1 MSISGALSNALSGLT
16 ASARSAEVV
25 SNNVSNALTEGYARR
40 ELGLSTRS
48 LGGAGAGVKIDGV
61 SRIVNQTI
69 LADRRL
75 ADAAA
80 GNADLR
86 QQFHAELEKSIG
98 TADQPGSLTAR
109 MDDLESALIAAA
121 GRPDSEARL
130 QEVLASATALAGT
143 INTVSDDVQA
153 MRMAADQE
161 IAAQVDALNDALVRI
176 DELNATILA
185 QRSSGGD
192 ATALMDQRQLL
203 VDRVSAIVPVR
214 EVPRDNDQISLY
226 TTGGAVLLEGN
237 PVTVGFTAVGVITP
251 DMTQASGALSGLTLN
266 GRPMRTTEDG
276 VLGGGTLSALFAVRD
291 ELAVSAQS
299 QLDAVARD
307 LIGRFAAPGVDPT
320 LAISAAGLFTDGG
333 AAFDPL
339 NEEGLAARLSVNAL
353 ADPAQGGALWRL
365 RDGLGAAA
373 PGDVGA
379 AAILQALAGAMAA
392 PQVPASG
399 SFLGAARSAS
409 GLAADLLSQ
418 VSGARQIADDASA
431 FAGARQSTLAIA
443 LASDGVDTDAELQS
457 LLMIEQSYAANARVI
472 SALDDMIQQII
483 GL

>member
-1 MSISGALSNALSGLT
+1 MSISSALSNALSGLT
-16 ASARSAEVV
+16 ASARAAEVV

-48 LGGAGAGVKIDGV
+48 LGGEGAGVKVDGV
-61 SRIVNQTI
+61 ERVQNRTI

-80 GNADLR
+80 GNAAVH
-86 QQFHAELEKSIG
+86 QQFYTDLEQAIG
-98 TADQPGSLTAR
+98 PADQPGSLSAR
-109 MDDLESALIAAA
+109 VDDLESALIAASS
-121 GRPDSEARL
+121 RPDSEARL
-130 QEVLASATALAGT
+130 QDVLDSATGLAGHL
-143 INTVSDDVQA
+143 NDVSDEVQQ

-161 IAAQVDALNDALVRI
+161 IAAQVTALNDALVQI
-176 DELNATILA
+176 DELNAAILA
-185 QRSSGGD
+185 QRSSGSD

-214 EVPRDNDQISLY
+214 EVMRDNDQISLY

-237 PVTVGFTAVGVITP
+237 PVTIGFQAVGVITP

-266 GRPMRTTEDG
+266 GQPMRSTEEG
-276 VLGGGTLSALFAVRD
+276 VLGGGTLTALFAVRD
-291 ELAVSAQS
+291 ELAVEAQS

-307 LIGRFAAPGVDPT
+307 LIDRFAAPGVDPT
-320 LAISAAGLFTDGG
+320 LAAGAAGLFTDAG
-333 AAFDPL
+333 AALDPL
-339 NEEGLAARLSVNAL
+339 NEEGLAGRISVSAL

-373 PGDVGA
+373 PGDVGNA
-379 AAILQALAGAMAA
+379 ATLQALAGAMANE
-392 PQVPASG
+392 QVPASG

-409 GLAADLLSQ
+409 GLVADLLSQ
-418 VSGARQIADDASA
+418 VSGARQSADDSSA
-431 FAGARQSTLAIA
+431 FAGAKQQTLAIA
-443 LASDGVDTDAELQS
+443 LASDGVDTDAEMQN

-472 SALDDMIQQII
+472 SALDEMIQQII
-483 GL
+483 GM

>member
-16 ASARSAEVV
+16 ASARAAEVV
-25 SNNVSNALTEGYARR
+25 STNVSNALTEGFARR
-40 ELGLSTRS
+40 ELGLSSRS
-48 LGGAGAGVKIDGV
+48 LGGEGAGVRIDGV
-61 SRIVNQTI
+61 SRVVNRSV
-69 LADRRL
+69 LGDRRL

-80 GNADLR
+80 ANAGLR
-86 QQFHAELEKSIG
+86 QQFHAGLERSIG
-98 TADQPGSLTAR
+98 TSDQAGSLTAR

-121 GRPDSEARL
+121 SRPDSEARL
-130 QEVLASATALAGT
+130 QQVLVGATDLART
-143 INTVSDDVQA
+143 INTVSGDIQA
-153 MRMAADQE
+153 ARMAADHE
-161 IAAQVDALNDALVRI
+161 IAAQVTALNDALVRI
-176 DELNATILA
+176 DDLNATILA
-185 QRSSGGD
+185 QRSAGSD

-214 EVPRDNDQISLY
+214 EVQRDHDQISLY

-237 PVTVGFTAVGVITP
+237 PVMVGFSAVGVITP

-266 GRPMRTTEDG
+266 DRPMRTTEDG
-276 VLGGGTLSALFAVRD
+276 VLGGGSLAALFAVRD
-291 ELAVSAQS
+291 ELAVSAQG

-320 LAISAAGLFTDGG
+320 LATGAAGLFADGG
-333 AAFDPL
+333 LAFDPL
-339 NEEGLAARLSVNAL
+339 DEVGLSARLSVNAL
-353 ADPAQGGALWRL
+353 ANPAEGGALWRL

-373 PGDVGA
+373 PGDVGN
-379 AAILQALAGAMAA
+379 AAILQALAGALAA
-392 PQVPASG
+392 PQIPASG

-418 VSGARQIADDASA
+418 VSGARQSADDASA

-443 LASDGVDTDAELQS
+443 LASDGVDTDAEMQS

-472 SALDDMIQQII
+472 SALDEMIRQIL
-483 GL
+483 GM

>member
-1 MSISGALSNALSGLT
+1 MSISSALSNALSGLT
-16 ASARSAEVV
+16 ASARAAEVV

-48 LGGAGAGVKIDGV
+48 LGGEGAGVRIDGV
-61 SRIVNQTI
+61 ERVQNRTI

-80 GNADLR
+80 GNAALR
-86 QQFHAELEKSIG
+86 QQFYTDLEQAIG
-98 TADQPGSLTAR
+98 TADQPGSLSAR
-109 MDDLESALIAAA
+109 VDDLESALIAAA
-121 GRPDSEARL
+121 SRPDSEARL
-130 QEVLASATALAGT
+130 QDVLDSAKGLAGHLHA
-143 INTVSDDVQA
+143 VSDEVQQ

-161 IAAQVDALNDALVRI
+161 IEAQVTALNDALVRI

-192 ATALMDQRQLL
+192 ATALLDQRQLL

-214 EVPRDNDQISLY
+214 EVMRDNDQISLY

-237 PVTVGFTAVGVITP
+237 PVTIGFAAVGVITP

-266 GRPMRTTEDG
+266 GQPMRSTEEG
-276 VLGGGTLSALFAVRD
+276 VLGGGTLTALFAVRD
-291 ELAVSAQS
+291 ELAVEAQS

-307 LIGRFAAPGVDPT
+307 LIDRFAAPGVDPT
-320 LAISAAGLFTDGG
+320 LAAGAAGLFTDAG
-333 AAFDPL
+333 AALDPL
-339 NEEGLAARLSVNAL
+339 NEEGLAGRIAVNAL

-373 PGDVGA
+373 PGDVGN

-409 GLAADLLSQ
+409 GLVADLLSQ
-418 VSGARQIADDASA
+418 VSGARQSADDSSA
-431 FAGARQSTLAIA
+431 FAGARQQTLAIA
-443 LASDGVDTDAELQS
+443 LASDGVDTDAEMQN
-457 LLMIEQSYAANARVI
+457 LLMIEQAYAANARVI
-472 SALDDMIQQII
+472 SALDEMIQQII
-483 GL
+483 GM